1 MRKYLSET
9 PFVES
14 VWEVENK
21 QRNKKID
28 AKVIF
33 HFPYEDKSR
42 DAFWIN
48 NKPFLRRAWGWGWG
62 FFIPFVLE
70 TDFARCKD
78 KIGSF
83 IQLDL
88 KEVIVLTFIFLYCL
102 VENCKK
108 PHHRKMVVLI
118 AAERFNQAENGR
130 LVTRFSS
137 SHIFATN
144 VNHSVKSRN
153 IHELIPNEKSKGY

>member
-1 MRKYLSET
+1 MRL
-9 PFVES
+9 
-14 VWEVENK
+14 
-21 QRNKKID
+21 R
-28 AKVIF
+28 IF
-33 HFPYEDKSR
+33 YT
-42 DAFWIN
+42 ICI
-48 NKPFLRRAWGWGWG
+48 G
-62 FFIPFVLE
+62 E
-70 TDFARCKD
+70 TDFARCKY

-88 KEVIVLTFIFLYCL
+88 KEIIVSTSIFL

-153 IHELIPNEKSKGY
+153 THAFFKKD